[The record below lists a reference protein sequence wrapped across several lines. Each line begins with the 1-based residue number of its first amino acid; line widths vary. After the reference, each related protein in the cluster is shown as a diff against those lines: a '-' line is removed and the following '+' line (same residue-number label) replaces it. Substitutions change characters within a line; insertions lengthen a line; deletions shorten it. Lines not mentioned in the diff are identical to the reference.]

1 MEQNNGKANL
11 DKTSRTKKP
20 KVQFKSNHSPKEGFS
35 DG

>member
-11 DKTSRTKKP
+11 DKTSRTKKS
-20 KVQFKSNHSPKEGFS
+20 KVQFKSKNLLKEGFS